1 MTGAQATA
9 TYRSLL
15 AAPGVIQAFV
25 AASLGRLS
33 FGMGTLALLFAA
45 QQATGSFTVAGIV
58 LGAYSIGNLSAPFK
72 ARLLDRRGQ
81 PFALTLLGL
90 PYTAALLG
98 YAAAAASDVRGPGV
112 YVTLGAVAGL
122 AAPPVGSAM
131 RALWASATPD
141 PRTRGRAYSL
151 DVAVEETLLVSGPV
165 LTGAL
170 IAVSGPL
177 LAVVVTALTM
187 LASCLGLATS
197 SAARRLRVLPRDP
210 ENNRLL
216 GPLTR
221 PGFLVMLVAVAGT
234 GLTLGVIDIAVAA
247 SAERRDV
254 PDAAGYVLAAL
265 SLGSA
270 VGGIVWGR
278 LAHRNSLRVRLAAL
292 LATFATGTAVAAA
305 APNLVVLGVVLA
317 LTGVALAPALVTSY
331 LMAEGLSHASQRTEA
346 TTWVNN
352 AINIGAGLGA
362 ATAGFVVEN
371 VLPQVSF
378 LVGAAILLP
387 PLLVL
392 LANRPRLA
400 RADEY
405 AESAG

>member
-1 MTGAQATA
+1 MTGAQAAT

-15 AAPGVIQAFV
+15 AVPGVIQAFV

-45 QQATGSFTVAGIV
+45 QQATGSFSVAGIV
-58 LGAYSIGNLSAPFK
+58 LGAYSVGNLSAPFK

-81 PFALTLLGL
+81 RFALVLLGL

-98 YAAAAASDVRGPGV
+98 FTAAAAVDVRDPAV

-122 AAPPVGSAM
+122 VAPPVGSAM
-131 RALWASATPD
+131 RALWASVTTGPE
-141 PRTRGRAYSL
+141 PRGRAYSL

-197 SAARRLRVLPRDP
+197 SAARRLGVVPRDP
-210 ENNRLL
+210 ENSRLL

-221 PGFLVMLVAVAGT
+221 PGFLVMLVAVLGT

-247 SAERRDV
+247 SADRRGV

-278 LAHRNSLRVRLAAL
+278 LTHRNSLRVRLGML
-292 LATFATGTAVAAA
+292 LAAFAAGSAAA
-305 APNLVVLGVVLA
+305 AAATNLVVLGVVLA
-317 LTGVALAPALVTSY
+317 MTGLALAPALVTSY

-352 AINIGAGLGA
+352 AVNIGAGLGA

-371 VLPQVSF
+371 MAPRVSF
-378 LVGAAILLP
+378 LIGAAILLP

-392 LANRPRLA
+392 LANRRRLA
-400 RADEY
+400 RADEHT
-405 AESAG
+405 ETDG

>member
-1 MTGAQATA
+1 MTDTQATI

-15 AAPGVIQAFV
+15 AAPGAAQAFV

-33 FGMGTLALLFAA
+33 FGMVTLSLLFAG
-45 QQATGSFTVAGIV
+45 QQATGSFTVAGLV

-81 PFALTLLGL
+81 RFALPLLGV
-90 PYTAALLG
+90 PYTVALLG
-98 YAAAAASDVRGPGV
+98 FTAAAASEVRGPAI
-112 YVTLGAVAGL
+112 YVLLGAVAGL
-122 AAPPVGSAM
+122 VAPPVGSAM
-131 RALWASATPD
+131 RALWASITTGPEA
-141 PRTRGRAYSL
+141 RGRAYSL

-170 IAVSGPL
+170 IAVSGPH
-177 LAVVVTALTM
+177 LALVVTALTM

-197 SAARRLRVLPRDP
+197 SAARRLGIIPRDP

-221 PGFLVMLVAVAGT
+221 PGFLVMLSAVVGI
-234 GLTLGVIDIAVAA
+234 GLTLGVVEVAVAA
-247 SAERRDV
+247 SADARGV

-270 VGGIVWGR
+270 VGGLAWGH
-278 LAHRNSLRVRLAAL
+278 LKHRSSLRIRLCVLLVAFAA
-292 LATFATGTAVAAA
+292 GTAVAAA
-305 APNLVVLGVVLA
+305 TPNLVVLGAVLV
-317 LTGVALAPALVTSY
+317 LTGLALAPALVTSY

-352 AINIGAGLGA
+352 AVNIGAGLGA

-371 VLPQVSF
+371 VTPQASF
-378 LVGAAILLP
+378 VIGAAVLLP

-392 LANRPRLA
+392 LTNRRRLA
-400 RADEY
+400 AADEY
-405 AESAG
+405 SESTG